1 MARERKAKQI
11 EVVLT
16 LEDNVGAVMRRVKK
30 VISVR
35 LSDDR
40 KSETVLAQVL
50 DALPAE
56 VEL

>member
-16 LEDNVGAVMRRVKK
+16 LEDNVGAVMLRVKK
-30 VISVR
+30 TVSVR

>member
-30 VISVR
+30 SISVR
-35 LSDDR
+35 LGDDA
-40 KSETVLAQVL
+40 KA
-50 DALPAE
+50 DALLEQVANALPQEAE
-56 VEL
+56 L